1 MIYIKTPQQIAAIEQ
16 SDIIVA
22 ETLSFIESFVTP
34 GITTETLNKE
44 IENFILSNNARPA
57 FKGLYGFPAAAC
69 ISVNDEVVHGIPGK
83 RKLQKGDIV
92 GIDVGVERNNFF
104 GDGARTFCVGE
115 VEEELQTLCRITNE
129 ALLLGIEQCVP
140 GNRVGDIS
148 SAVQTHVEKYGFSV
162 VRDLVGHGVGI
173 KPHEEPQIPNYGIKG
188 KGPRLK
194 AGMVIA
200 IEPMI
205 NLGTYQVFTADDEWT
220 VKTLDGKAS
229 AHFEHSVAILNDGP
243 KILTHSKGVKVG

>member
-1 MIYIKTPQQIAAIEQ
+1 MIYIKTPQQIAGIEE

-22 ETLSFIESFVTP
+22 ETLKFIESFVKP
-34 GITTETLNKE
+34 GIDTETINRE
-44 IENFILSNNARPA
+44 IENFILTKNAKPA

-83 RKLQKGDIV
+83 RQLKNGDIV
-92 GIDVGVERNNFF
+92 GVDVGVELNNYF
-104 GDGARTFCVGE
+104 GDGARTYCVGIVDPQYE
-115 VEEELQTLCRITNE
+115 KLCRITKE
-129 ALLLGIEQCVP
+129 SLELGIAQCIP

-148 SAVQTHVEKYGFSV
+148 NAVQTHVEKYGYSV

-173 KPHEEPQIPNYGIKG
+173 KPHEDPQIPNFGLKG

-194 AGMVIA
+194 EGMVIA

-205 NLGTYQVFTADDEWT
+205 NLGTYQVYIAEDEWT
-220 VKTLDGKAS
+220 VKTLDGKYS
-229 AHFEHSVAILNDGP
+229 AHYEHSVAILKDGP
-243 KILTHSKGVKVG
+243 KILTHIEKE